1 MNDSG
6 FLEPGEAGVS
16 TSLAAGETAVHVRWG
31 QGRKEWKAEIHS
43 GWIPP
48 VQRPRAR
55 CPSPRPPVPLAEQP
69 WISPSRVSPAH
80 WGQLPSLHIR
90 SPVLPAGPSAPV
102 WRGICTA
109 VGSCS
114 QVSGVEGIK
123 VHLPGPGR
131 LGPPRGPLPGPS
143 RPILEHSLVYSLC
156 VGFSFYIPFGDFHS
170 SLAGWDF
177 DVCVQ
182 PTLWI

>member
-6 FLEPGEAGVS
+6 FLESGEAGVS
-16 TSLAAGETAVHVRWG
+16 TSLAPGETAVHVRWG

-69 WISPSRVSPAH
+69 WISPSRVSPAPGGSCPH
-80 WGQLPSLHIR
+80 YTSAALSSRQGHLRPSR
-90 SPVLPAGPSAPV
+90 V
-102 WRGICTA
+102 CTA
-109 VGSCS
+109 VGGCS

-123 VHLPGPGR
+123 VHLPGPGW

-143 RPILEHSLVYSLC
+143 RLILEHSLVYSLC